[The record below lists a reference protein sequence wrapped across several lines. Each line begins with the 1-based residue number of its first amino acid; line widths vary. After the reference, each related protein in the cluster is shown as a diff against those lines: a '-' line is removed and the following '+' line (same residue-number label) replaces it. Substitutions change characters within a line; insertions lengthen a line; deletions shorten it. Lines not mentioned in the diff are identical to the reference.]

1 MGVTL
6 IDLWMP
12 ILLGAFLA
20 WVASAMIHMALKYH
34 NSDYKQLPNEDE
46 VVAAI
51 GRGAPSPGVHSMP
64 YCSDMK
70 GMGEPAMQARFT
82 NGPVAFVT
90 VFPNGMPKMGKL
102 IGQQML
108 FFLIGCVLIGGC
120 AAQVLPPGAA
130 PMAVFH
136 LIAPVGFLAF
146 GWGVVPF
153 SIWYGHAWSTTAKYL
168 LDALIYGLV
177 VAGCFAWLWP
187 GVKQAVAA

>member
-20 WVASAMIHMALKYH
+20 WVASALIHMALKYH
-34 NSDYKQLPNEDE
+34 NSDYKVLSNEDE
-46 VVAAI
+46 VAEAI
-51 GRGAPSPGVHSMP
+51 RRGAPSPGIHSMP
-64 YCSDMK
+64 HCSDMSK
-70 GMGEPAMQARFT
+70 LSEPAMQAKFT
-82 NGPVAFVT
+82 NGPVALVT

-102 IGQQML
+102 VGQQML
-108 FFLIGCVLIGGC
+108 FFLFGCMLIGGC
-120 AAQVLPPGAA
+120 AAQVLAPGAK

-136 LIAPVGFLAF
+136 LIAPIGFLAF

-153 SIWYGHAWSTTAKYL
+153 SIWYGHPWSVTMKYL

-177 VAGCFAWLWP
+177 VGGCFAWLWP
-187 GVKQAVAA
+187 AVK